1 MARFTVTLNPAR
13 PRTVTV
19 DCDGYAQ
26 EGTMTTFFAFGPD
39 RDTIDAWSQRVA
51 SYRTKDI
58 ASVERANEAA
68 PADEGE
74 PGWADAPVLHLV
86 C

>member
-1 MARFTVTLNPAR
+1 MARFTVTLDPAR
-13 PRTVTV
+13 PRSVVV
-19 DCDGYAQ
+19 DCDAYAQ

-51 SYRTKDI
+51 SYRTRDI
-58 ASVERANEAA
+58 ASVERANQAA
-68 PADEGE
+68 SADVAGSACAEI
-74 PGWADAPVLHLV
+74 PVLHLV